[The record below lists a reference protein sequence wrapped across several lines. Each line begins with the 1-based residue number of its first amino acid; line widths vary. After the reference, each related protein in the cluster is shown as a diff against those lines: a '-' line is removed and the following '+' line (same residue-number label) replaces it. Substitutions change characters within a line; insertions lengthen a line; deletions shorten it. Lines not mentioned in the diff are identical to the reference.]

1 MYLCGATCFA
11 ICTCSVAEHIN
22 FMNFFHRMYWNL
34 IHYTSW
40 TGLLPIFMFHSKMKF
55 WTYHFLKQGGTCQV
69 HKVNKFRCHTR
80 SSHPYRITLLAVYL
94 LPSISASWSS
104 WVVSTAS
111 ILSRELCREG
121 LRFMGDLGM
130 GNGTVS
136 EITVWVPGDMSKFP
150 SKWRS
155 RIACISK
162 QYNVMTYCIYFTHSS
177 PASLSL

>member
-1 MYLCGATCFA
+1 VVLHVLQYALVVWPNTLTLW
-11 ICTCSVAEHIN
+11 ISSI
-22 FMNFFHRMYWNL
+22 WNL
-34 IHYTSW
+34 MHYISG
-40 TGLLPIFMFHSKMKF
+40 TGSVPIFMLHSKMKF

-94 LPSISASWSS
+94 LPSTSASWSS

-136 EITVWVPGDMSKFP
+136 EKTVWVLGDMSKFP
-150 SKWRS
+150 SKWWA

-162 QYNVMTYCIYFTHSS
+162 QYIM
-177 PASLSL
+177 